1 MLPYLT
7 FTSVKLTATPRESPV
22 PRLVSL
28 WSISWGSHMQVLPLP
43 LPQPPDHSFHGICV
57 LRWRLSPKPIMCA
70 RKMEFNSWQGRKMRL
85 KRVTYIFWSHKKIC
99 PDLELSVLRSNSIFL
114 PFYVFHLVSYTNS
127 MRWTWIIHVWRIFK
141 THIDRKKCDQ
151 EKRQKAR
158 RKEGKEGKEEGRQAG
173 RKPHA
178 ANECKAHW
186 RNPMGQVPTSAIN
199 PNITFFIVMIYWVP
213 PLIFHL
219 PAYLA

>member
-1 MLPYLT
+1 MPEVCSPILPSPLLSWPPPPEKAQIPGWSPCEAFPEVPT
-7 FTSVKLTATPRESPV
+7 CKCCPFLCHSHRITASMESVFSDGDYHQNPS
-22 PRLVSL
+22 
-28 WSISWGSHMQVLPLP
+28 
-43 LPQPPDHSFHGICV
+43 CV
-57 LRWRLSPKPIMCA
+57 
-70 RKMEFNSWQGRKMRL
+70 QGRWNSTVVREGKWGL
-85 KRVTYIFWSHKKIC
+85 KGLHTFSGVIKKIC

-114 PFYVFHLVSYTNS
+114 SFYVFHLVSYTNS

-141 THIDRKKCDQ
+141 THIDQKKCDQ
-151 EKRQKAR
+151 EKRQKAG

-199 PNITFFIVMIYWVP
+199 PNITFS
-213 PLIFHL
+213 L
-219 PAYLA
+219 